1 MWLTLLSPCPVP
13 VSFVVLVVA
22 CSVIFSVSVGWLFS
36 RDFTPVVPDRSSKLS
51 VVMGG
56 VYLSLYSIVCPL
68 CSYKR
73 IDSLQ
78 SSFSAI
84 SFIILVTQAGIR
96 KWVKFW
102 RKIFFPIWRHSKRYA
117 PWIFWWYLGKWRP
130 GSGITFYFGGYLLVC
145 LLMCS

>member
-1 MWLTLLSPCPVP
+1 MP

-84 SFIILVTQAGIR
+84 SFII
-96 KWVKFW
+96 
-102 RKIFFPIWRHSKRYA
+102 
-117 PWIFWWYLGKWRP
+117 
-130 GSGITFYFGGYLLVC
+130 
-145 LLMCS
+145 